1 MTERTVAIIKEVL
14 PSHLTFY
21 FQVGAVP
28 HDVAVHS
35 MERWV
40 GEIMPGIEKAKGM
53 PIGAVNV
60 PEPHY
65 KCGELN
71 NYKPGKV

>member
-21 FQVGAVP
+21 FQVGAAP

-40 GEIMPGIEKAKGM
+40 PVLKKRRVCLSARLTYLSRIINEA
-53 PIGAVNV
+53 N
-60 PEPHY
+60 
-65 KCGELN
+65 
-71 NYKPGKV
+71 